1 MIQALFL
8 IFYLL
13 FPALV
18 VYGCKRSK
26 ALNKVGEILLL
37 YGVGIL
43 VANLFIF
50 PLGLNETI
58 AGLQDTLTSVTIL
71 LAIPMILFGCDFR
84 HWPLKSAVAALI
96 IGVVSVLATDIGGYF
111 IFNQGN
117 GGMKDVAS
125 LLVGVYTGG
134 TPNLASIK
142 MALGIGETTYFLV
155 NTFDML
161 ISFVYLVF
169 LMSVGIK
176 LFRKLLSKKKV
187 QNESAES
194 VELNSISDATHTYE
208 GIFTRQHF
216 GKTMA
221 AFGLSLLIVGASMG
235 ISFLIAHKIDNMLIL
250 ILSLTTFSILTSF
263 IPGVRK
269 LEKSY
274 DAGMYLVLVFSLV
287 VASMVDVTAIDY
299 SASLS
304 IIAYIAFVIF
314 GSLFLSV
321 LLAKIFKIDSD
332 TMVIS
337 SVALIN
343 SPLFV
348 PMIAESMKNRKV
360 IITGITVGVVGYAIG
375 NYLGILVHGILP

>member
-111 IFNQGN
+111 IFNQEN
-117 GGMKDVAS
+117 GDMKDVAS

-142 MALGIGETTYFLV
+142 MALGIDETTYFLV

-187 QNESAES
+187 QNESAEN

-221 AFGLSLLIVGASMG
+221 AFGLSLLIVGVSMG

-250 ILSLTTFSILTSF
+250 ILSLTTFSIVTSF

-269 LEKSY
+269 MEKSY

-299 SASLS
+299 RASLS

-375 NYLGILVHGILP
+375 NYLGILVHGILL

>member
-18 VYGCKRSK
+18 IYGCKRSK

-96 IGVVSVLATDIGGYF
+96 IGVMAVLATDIGGYF

-117 GGMKDVAS
+117 GDMKDVAS

-142 MALGIGETTYFLV
+142 MALGIDETTYVLV

-187 QNESAES
+187 QNESAEN

-250 ILSLTTFSILTSF
+250 ILSLTTFSILASF

-269 LEKSY
+269 MEKSY

-299 SASLS
+299 RASLS

>member
-18 VYGCKRSK
+18 VYACKKST

-43 VANLFIF
+43 MANLFIF
-50 PLGLNETI
+50 PLGLSEAI

-84 HWPLKSAVAALI
+84 HWPLKNAATALI
-96 IGVVSVLATDIGGYF
+96 IGVLAVIVTDIGGYY
-111 IFNQGN
+111 IFNRGDGN
-117 GGMKDVAS
+117 MKDVAS

-142 MALGIGETTYFLV
+142 LALGIDETTYILV
-155 NTFDML
+155 NTFDMI
-161 ISFVYLVF
+161 ISFIYLVF
-169 LMSVGIK
+169 LMSMGIR
-176 LFRKLLSKKKV
+176 LFRKLLSTKKV
-187 QNESAES
+187 QDEGFEK
-194 VELNSISDATHTYE
+194 VELNGLIDATHTYE

-216 GKTMA
+216 GETMT
-221 AFGLSLLIVGASMG
+221 AFGLSLLIVGISMG
-235 ISFLIAHKIDNMLIL
+235 VSFLIAHKIDNMLIL
-250 ILSLTTFSILTSF
+250 IVSLTTLSILASF
-263 IPGVRK
+263 IPDVRK
-269 LEKSY
+269 MEKSY

-299 SASLS
+299 RASLG
-304 IIAYIAFVIF
+304 IVGYIAFVIF
-314 GSLFLSV
+314 VSLFLSI
-321 LLAKIFKIDSD
+321 LLAKIFKVDSD

-348 PMIAESMKNRKV
+348 PMIADSMKNRKV

-375 NYLGILVHGILP
+375 NYLGILIHGILP

>member
-18 VYGCKRSK
+18 IYGCKRSK

-50 PLGLNETI
+50 PLGLNEAI

-117 GGMKDVAS
+117 GDMKDVAS

-142 MALGIGETTYFLV
+142 MALGIDETTYFLV

-176 LFRKLLSKKKV
+176 LFRKLLSTKKV
-187 QNESAES
+187 QNESAEN

-208 GIFTRQHF
+208 GIFTRQYF

-235 ISFLIAHKIDNMLIL
+235 ISFLIVHKIDNMLIL

-269 LEKSY
+269 MEKSY

-299 SASLS
+299 RASLG

>member
-18 VYGCKRSK
+18 IYGCKRSK

-50 PLGLNETI
+50 PLGLNEAI

-142 MALGIGETTYFLV
+142 MALGIDETTYVLV

-187 QNESAES
+187 QNESAEN

-250 ILSLTTFSILTSF
+250 ILSLTTFSILASF

-269 LEKSY
+269 MEKSY

-299 SASLS
+299 RASLG
-304 IIAYIAFVIF
+304 IIAYIAFAIF

>member
-18 VYGCKRSK
+18 IYGCKRSK

-142 MALGIGETTYFLV
+142 MALGIDETTYFLV

-187 QNESAES
+187 QNESAEN

-250 ILSLTTFSILTSF
+250 ILSLTTFSILASF

-269 LEKSY
+269 MEKSY

-299 SASLS
+299 RASLS

>member
-18 VYGCKRSK
+18 IYGCKRSK

-117 GGMKDVAS
+117 GDMKDVAS

-142 MALGIGETTYFLV
+142 MALGIDETTYFLV

-176 LFRKLLSKKKV
+176 LFRKLLSKKKL
-187 QNESAES
+187 QNESVEN

-235 ISFLIAHKIDNMLIL
+235 ISFLFAHKIDNMLIL

-269 LEKSY
+269 MEKSY

-299 SASLS
+299 RASLS

>member
-43 VANLFIF
+43 IANLFIF
-50 PLGLNETI
+50 PLGLNEVI

-96 IGVVSVLATDIGGYF
+96 IGVMAVLATDIGGYF

-117 GGMKDVAS
+117 GDMKDVAS

-142 MALGIGETTYFLV
+142 MALGIDETTYFLV

-176 LFRKLLSKKKV
+176 LFRKLLSKKNV
-187 QNESAES
+187 QNESAEN

-250 ILSLTTFSILTSF
+250 ILSLTTFSILASF

-269 LEKSY
+269 MEKSY

-299 SASLS
+299 RASLG

-348 PMIAESMKNRKV
+348 PMIADSMKNRKV

-375 NYLGILVHGILP
+375 NYLGILVYGILP

>member
-18 VYGCKRSK
+18 IYGCKRSK

-117 GGMKDVAS
+117 GNMKDVAS

-142 MALGIGETTYFLV
+142 MALGIDETTYFLV

-176 LFRKLLSKKKV
+176 LFRKLLSKKKL
-187 QNESAES
+187 QNESVEN

-269 LEKSY
+269 MEKSY

-299 SASLS
+299 RASLS

>member
-117 GGMKDVAS
+117 GDMKDVAS

-142 MALGIGETTYFLV
+142 MALGIDETTYVLV

-176 LFRKLLSKKKV
+176 LFRKLFSKKKV
-187 QNESAES
+187 QNESAEN

-208 GIFTRQHF
+208 GIFIRQHF

-250 ILSLTTFSILTSF
+250 ILSLTTFSILASF

-269 LEKSY
+269 MEKSY

-299 SASLS
+299 RASLS

-348 PMIAESMKNRKV
+348 PMIADSMKNRKV

-375 NYLGILVHGILP
+375 NYLGILVYGILP

>member
-1 MIQALFL
+1 MIRALFL

-18 VYGCKRSK
+18 VYACKKSTT
-26 ALNKVGEILLL
+26 LNKVGEILLL

-43 VANLFIF
+43 MANLFIF
-50 PLGLNETI
+50 PLGLNEAI
-58 AGLQDTLTSVTIL
+58 ASLQDTLTSVTIL

-84 HWPLKSAVAALI
+84 HWPLKNAAVALI
-96 IGVVSVLATDIGGYF
+96 IGVSAVIVTDIGGYF
-111 IFNQGN
+111 IFNQGDGN
-117 GGMKDVAS
+117 MKDVAS

-142 MALGIGETTYFLV
+142 LALGIDETTYILV
-155 NTFDML
+155 NTFDMI
-161 ISFVYLVF
+161 ISFIYLVF
-169 LMSVGIK
+169 LMSLGIR
-176 LFRKLLSKKKV
+176 LFRKLLSTKKV
-187 QNESAES
+187 QDEGFEK
-194 VELNSISDATHTYE
+194 VELNSVIDSTHTYE
-208 GIFTRQHF
+208 GVFTRQHF

-221 AFGLSLLIVGASMG
+221 AFGLSLLIVGISMG
-235 ISFLIAHKIDNMLIL
+235 VSFLIAHKIDNMLIL
-250 ILSLTTFSILTSF
+250 IVSLTTLSILASF
-263 IPGVRK
+263 IPDVRK
-269 LEKSY
+269 MEKSY

-299 SASLS
+299 RASLG
-304 IIAYIAFVIF
+304 IVGYIAFVIF
-314 GSLFLSV
+314 VSLFLSI
-321 LLAKIFKIDSD
+321 LLAKIFKVDSD

>member
-96 IGVVSVLATDIGGYF
+96 IGVMAVLATDIGGYF

-117 GGMKDVAS
+117 GDMKDVAS

-142 MALGIGETTYFLV
+142 MALGIDETTYFLV

-187 QNESAES
+187 QNESAEN

-250 ILSLTTFSILTSF
+250 ILSLTTFSIVTSF
-263 IPGVRK
+263 IPAVRK
-269 LEKSY
+269 MEKSY

-299 SASLS
+299 RASLS

>member
-13 FPALV
+13 SPALV
-18 VYGCKRSK
+18 VYACKKSK

-43 VANLFIF
+43 IANLFIF
-50 PLGLNETI
+50 PLGLNEAI

-84 HWPLKSAVAALI
+84 HWPLKNAAVALI
-96 IGVVSVLATDIGGYF
+96 IGVLAVIVTDIGGYF
-111 IFNQGN
+111 IFNRGDGN
-117 GGMKDVAS
+117 MKDVAS

-142 MALGIGETTYFLV
+142 LALGIDETTYILV
-155 NTFDML
+155 NTFDMI
-161 ISFVYLVF
+161 ISFIYLVF
-169 LMSVGIK
+169 LMSMGIR
-176 LFRKLLSKKKV
+176 LFRKLLFTKKV
-187 QNESAES
+187 QDERIEK
-194 VELNSISDATHTYE
+194 VELNSVIDSTHTYE

-216 GKTMA
+216 GKTMV
-221 AFGLSLLIVGASMG
+221 AFGLSLLIVGISMG
-235 ISFLIAHKIDNMLIL
+235 VSYLIAHKIDNMLIL
-250 ILSLTTFSILTSF
+250 IVSLTTLSIFASF
-263 IPGVRK
+263 IPDVRK
-269 LEKSY
+269 MEKSY

-299 SASLS
+299 RASLG
-304 IIAYIAFVIF
+304 IVGYIAFVIF
-314 GSLFLSV
+314 VSLFLSI
-321 LLAKIFKIDSD
+321 LLAKIFKVDSD

-348 PMIAESMKNRKV
+348 PMIADSMKNRKV

-375 NYLGILVHGILP
+375 NYLGILIHGILP

>member
-18 VYGCKRSK
+18 IYGCKRSK

-117 GGMKDVAS
+117 GDMKDVAS

-142 MALGIGETTYFLV
+142 MALGIDETTYFLV

-187 QNESAES
+187 QNESAEN

-269 LEKSY
+269 MEKSY

-299 SASLS
+299 RASLS

>member
-18 VYGCKRSK
+18 IYGCKRSK

-117 GGMKDVAS
+117 GNMKDVAS

-142 MALGIGETTYFLV
+142 MALGIDETTYFLV

-187 QNESAES
+187 QNESAEN

-221 AFGLSLLIVGASMG
+221 VFGLSLLIVGVSMG

-250 ILSLTTFSILTSF
+250 ILSLTTFSILASF

-269 LEKSY
+269 MEKSY

-299 SASLS
+299 RASLG

>member
-50 PLGLNETI
+50 PLGLNEAI

-117 GGMKDVAS
+117 GNMKDVAS

-142 MALGIGETTYFLV
+142 MALGIDETTYFLV

-187 QNESAES
+187 QNESAEN

-221 AFGLSLLIVGASMG
+221 AFGLSLLIVGVSMG
-235 ISFLIAHKIDNMLIL
+235 ISFLIAHKIDNMFIL
-250 ILSLTTFSILTSF
+250 ILSLTTFSILASF

-269 LEKSY
+269 MEKSY

-299 SASLS
+299 RASLS

>member
-18 VYGCKRSK
+18 IYGCKRSK

-50 PLGLNETI
+50 PLGLNEAI

-117 GGMKDVAS
+117 GDMKDVAS

-142 MALGIGETTYFLV
+142 MALGIDETTYFLV

-187 QNESAES
+187 QNESAEN

-250 ILSLTTFSILTSF
+250 ILSLTTFSILASF

-269 LEKSY
+269 MEKSY

-299 SASLS
+299 RASLS

>member
-18 VYGCKRSK
+18 IYGCKRSK

-50 PLGLNETI
+50 PLGLNEAI

-117 GGMKDVAS
+117 GNMKDVAS

-142 MALGIGETTYFLV
+142 MALGIDETTYFLV

-169 LMSVGIK
+169 LMSVGIN
-176 LFRKLLSKKKV
+176 LFRKMLSTKKV
-187 QNESAES
+187 QDETSEN
-194 VELNSISDATHTYE
+194 VELNSVSDATQTYE

-250 ILSLTTFSILTSF
+250 ILSLTTFSILASF

-269 LEKSY
+269 MEKSY

-299 SASLS
+299 RASID
-304 IIAYIAFVIF
+304 IIVYIAFVIF

-348 PMIAESMKNRKV
+348 PMIADSMKNRKV

>member
-18 VYGCKRSK
+18 IYGCKRSK

-96 IGVVSVLATDIGGYF
+96 IGVMAVLATDIGGYF
-111 IFNQGN
+111 IFNQEN
-117 GGMKDVAS
+117 GDMKDVAS

-142 MALGIGETTYFLV
+142 MALGIDETTYVLV

-176 LFRKLLSKKKV
+176 LFRKLLSTKKV
-187 QNESAES
+187 QNESAEN

-221 AFGLSLLIVGASMG
+221 AFGLSLLIVGVSMG
-235 ISFLIAHKIDNMLIL
+235 ISFLIVHKIDNMLIL
-250 ILSLTTFSILTSF
+250 ILSLTTFSILASF

-269 LEKSY
+269 MEKSY

-299 SASLS
+299 RASLS

-375 NYLGILVHGILP
+375 NYLGVLVHGILP

>member
-18 VYGCKRSK
+18 IYGCKRSK

-117 GGMKDVAS
+117 GDMKDVAS

-142 MALGIGETTYFLV
+142 MALGIDETTYVLV

-187 QNESAES
+187 QNESAEN

-250 ILSLTTFSILTSF
+250 ILSLTTFSILASF

-269 LEKSY
+269 MEKSY

-299 SASLS
+299 RASLS

>member
-18 VYGCKRSK
+18 IYGCKRSK

-50 PLGLNETI
+50 PLGLNEAI

-142 MALGIGETTYFLV
+142 MALGIDETTYVLV

-176 LFRKLLSKKKV
+176 LFRKLLSTKKV
-187 QNESAES
+187 QNESAEN

-269 LEKSY
+269 MEKSY

-299 SASLS
+299 RASLS

-314 GSLFLSV
+314 GSLFFSV

>member
-18 VYGCKRSK
+18 IYGCKRSK

-50 PLGLNETI
+50 PLGLNEAI

-117 GGMKDVAS
+117 GNMKDVAS

-142 MALGIGETTYFLV
+142 MALGIDETTYFLV

-187 QNESAES
+187 QNESVEN

-235 ISFLIAHKIDNMLIL
+235 ISFLFAHKIDHMLIL
-250 ILSLTTFSILTSF
+250 ILSLTTFSILASF

-269 LEKSY
+269 MEKSY

-299 SASLS
+299 RASLS

>member
-18 VYGCKRSK
+18 IYGCKRSK

-50 PLGLNETI
+50 PLGLNEAI

-117 GGMKDVAS
+117 GDMKDVAS

-142 MALGIGETTYFLV
+142 MALGIDETTYVLV

-187 QNESAES
+187 QNESAEN

-269 LEKSY
+269 MEKSY

-299 SASLS
+299 RASLG

>member
-1 MIQALFL
+1 MIQVLFL

-18 VYGCKRSK
+18 IYGCKRSK

-117 GGMKDVAS
+117 GNMKDVAS

-142 MALGIGETTYFLV
+142 MALGIDETTYVLV

-176 LFRKLLSKKKV
+176 LFRKLLSTKKV
-187 QNESAES
+187 QNESAEN

-208 GIFTRQHF
+208 GIFTRHHF

-250 ILSLTTFSILTSF
+250 ILSLTTFSILASF

-269 LEKSY
+269 MEKSY

-299 SASLS
+299 RASLG

-348 PMIAESMKNRKV
+348 PMIADSMKNRKV

>member
-1 MIQALFL
+1 MIQAMFL
-8 IFYLL
+8 LFYLL

-18 VYGCKRSK
+18 VYACKKSTT
-26 ALNKVGEILLL
+26 LNKVGEILLL

-43 VANLFIF
+43 IANLFIF
-50 PLGLNETI
+50 PLGLNEAI
-58 AGLQDTLTSVTIL
+58 AGLQDTLTSITIL

-84 HWPLKSAVAALI
+84 HWPLKNAAVALI
-96 IGVVSVLATDIGGYF
+96 IGVSAVIVTDIGGYF
-111 IFNQGN
+111 IFNQGDGN
-117 GGMKDVAS
+117 MKDVAS

-142 MALGIGETTYFLV
+142 LALGIDETTYILV
-155 NTFDML
+155 NTFDMV
-161 ISFVYLVF
+161 ISFIYLVF
-169 LMSVGIK
+169 LMSVGIR
-176 LFRKLLSKKKV
+176 LFRKLLSTKKV
-187 QNESAES
+187 QDEGIEK
-194 VELNSISDATHTYE
+194 VELNSIIDATHTYE
-208 GIFTRQHF
+208 GVFTRQHF
-216 GKTMA
+216 GETMT
-221 AFGLSLLIVGASMG
+221 AFGFSLLIVGISMG

-250 ILSLTTFSILTSF
+250 IISLTTLSILASF

-269 LEKSY
+269 MEKSY

-299 SASLS
+299 RASLG
-304 IIAYIAFVIF
+304 IVGYIAFVIF
-314 GSLFLSV
+314 VSLFLSI
-321 LLAKIFKIDSD
+321 LSAKIFKVDSD

-348 PMIAESMKNRKV
+348 PMIADSMKNRKV

-375 NYLGILVHGILP
+375 NYLGILIHGILP

>member
-1 MIQALFL
+1 MVQALFL
-8 IFYLL
+8 IFYLF

-18 VYGCKRSK
+18 VYACKKST

-43 VANLFIF
+43 IANLFIF
-50 PLGLNETI
+50 PLGLNEAI

-84 HWPLKSAVAALI
+84 HWPLKNAAAALI
-96 IGVVSVLATDIGGYF
+96 IGVSAVFVTDIGGYF
-111 IFNQGN
+111 IFNQGDGN
-117 GGMKDVAS
+117 MKDVAS

-142 MALGIGETTYFLV
+142 LALGIDETTYILV
-155 NTFDML
+155 NTFDMV
-161 ISFVYLVF
+161 ISFIYLVF
-169 LMSVGIK
+169 LMSVGIR
-176 LFRKLLSKKKV
+176 LFRKLLSTKKV
-187 QNESAES
+187 QNEASDI
-194 VELNSISDATHTYE
+194 VELNSVSDASHTYE

-221 AFGLSLLIVGASMG
+221 AFGLSLLIVGISMG

-250 ILSLTTFSILTSF
+250 IISLTTLSILASF
-263 IPGVRK
+263 IPSVRK
-269 LEKSY
+269 MEKSY

-299 SASLS
+299 RASLG
-304 IIAYIAFVIF
+304 IVGYIAFVIF
-314 GSLFLSV
+314 VSLFISL
-321 LLAKIFKIDSD
+321 LLAKIFKVDSD

-375 NYLGILVHGILP
+375 NYLGILVYGILP

>member
-18 VYGCKRSK
+18 IYGCKRSK

-96 IGVVSVLATDIGGYF
+96 IGVMAVLATDIGGYF

-117 GGMKDVAS
+117 GDMKDVAS

-142 MALGIGETTYFLV
+142 MALGIDETTYFLV

-187 QNESAES
+187 QNESAEN

-304 IIAYIAFVIF
+304 IIAYIDFVIF

>member
-18 VYGCKRSK
+18 IYGCKRSK

-117 GGMKDVAS
+117 GNMKDVAS

-142 MALGIGETTYFLV
+142 MALGIDETTYVLV

-176 LFRKLLSKKKV
+176 LFRKLLSTKKV
-187 QNESAES
+187 QNESAEN

-250 ILSLTTFSILTSF
+250 ILSLTTFSILASF

-269 LEKSY
+269 MEKSY

-299 SASLS
+299 RASLS

>member
-18 VYGCKRSK
+18 IYGCKRSK

-117 GGMKDVAS
+117 GDMKDVAS

-142 MALGIGETTYFLV
+142 MALGIDETTYFLV

-187 QNESAES
+187 QNESAEN

-299 SASLS
+299 RASLS

>member
-18 VYGCKRSK
+18 IYGCKRSK

-117 GGMKDVAS
+117 GNMKDVAS

-142 MALGIGETTYFLV
+142 MALGIDETTYFLV

-187 QNESAES
+187 QNESAEN

-250 ILSLTTFSILTSF
+250 ILSLTTFSILASF

-269 LEKSY
+269 MEKSY

-299 SASLS
+299 RASLS